1 MERSNNIKDIRLV
14 LITVDKNSKLRIDAN
29 RYIFFHIVDCTFVAN
44 PRKYKDLVKITEK
57 NMEIKGFFK
66 ANFKIKIVM
75 GLNIFYIL

>member
-1 MERSNNIKDIRLV
+1 MKRSNNIKDLCLV
-14 LITVDKNSKLRIDAN
+14 FITVDKNSKLRIDAN
-29 RYIFFHIVDCTFVAN
+29 HYIFSHVVDCTFVAN

-57 NMEIKGFFK
+57 NMEIKGFSK